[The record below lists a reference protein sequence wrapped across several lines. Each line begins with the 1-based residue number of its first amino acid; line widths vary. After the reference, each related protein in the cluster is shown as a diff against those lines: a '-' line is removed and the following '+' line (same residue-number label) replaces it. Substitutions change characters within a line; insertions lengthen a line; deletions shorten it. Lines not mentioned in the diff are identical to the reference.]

1 MWNMASHCSRSP
13 CITFSVT
20 LCLHEAVITPVPVC
34 VSRTITV
41 WIYCW
46 HRAACMSSCWRAV
59 EAKVHCLFPPIKAM
73 QWSLCGRL
81 SRQSLVW
88 ALPVCV
94 CVGVC
99 LNIVFVSQT
108 PSREEYSLR
117 GDTHSI
123 GFSVKQGGIWTLHHC
138 ALVCN
143 GQVPSCKHDV

>member
-1 MWNMASHCSRSP
+1 MVPLWEAQQTVTGLSFAS
-13 CITFSVT
+13 
-20 LCLHEAVITPVPVC
+20 
-34 VSRTITV
+34 
-41 WIYCW
+41 
-46 HRAACMSSCWRAV
+46 
-59 EAKVHCLFPPIKAM
+59 
-73 QWSLCGRL
+73 
-81 SRQSLVW
+81 
-88 ALPVCV
+88 VCV